1 MKEYY
6 DRRAAEYDA
15 TSHELARSDPAT
27 AGDAIELEAAIAS
40 LPPGRILDV
49 ACGTGWLT
57 RLLRGRVVG
66 LDQSEAM
73 LRLAEGR
80 LPDAVFVR
88 AEVPPLPFPSNSFDL
103 VFSSHFYGH
112 LDMETGHELMVEAGR
127 VAAEVV
133 IVEEAWRPG
142 LPDRPTI
149 ERRTLEDGST
159 HDVYKRYFTASGL
172 AAELEGAVLLDTP
185 SLVAVRT
192 DFAVT

>member
-1 MKEYY
+1 LKEYY
-6 DRRAAEYDA
+6 DRRAPEYDA
-15 TSHELARSDPAT
+15 TSHELARSNPAT
-27 AGDAIELEAAIAS
+27 ASDAIELEAAIAS

-73 LRLAEGR
+73 LRLARGR

-88 AEVPPLPFPSNSFDL
+88 AEVPPLPFPSDSIDL

-112 LDMETGHELMVEAGR
+112 LDRETGHELIAEARR
-127 VAAEVV
+127 VASAVV

-142 LPDRPTI
+142 LPDQPTV
-149 ERRTLEDGST
+149 ERRTLGDGST

-172 AAELEGAVLLDTP
+172 AAELGGAVLLDTP
-185 SLVAVRT
+185 SFVAAKTVRRH
-192 DFAVT
+192 A

>member
-1 MKEYY
+1 LKEYY
-6 DRRAAEYDA
+6 DRRAPEYDA

-27 AGDAIELEAAIAS
+27 ASDAIELEAAIAS

-73 LRLAEGR
+73 LRLARGR

-88 AEVPPLPFPSNSFDL
+88 AEVPPLPFPSDSIDL

-112 LDMETGHELMVEAGR
+112 LDRETGHELIAEARR
-127 VAAEVV
+127 VAAAVV
-133 IVEEAWRPG
+133 IVEQAWRPG
-142 LPDRPTI
+142 LSDQPTI
-149 ERRTLEDGST
+149 ERRTLGDGST

-172 AAELEGAVLLDTP
+172 AAELGGAVLLDTP

>member
-6 DRRAAEYDA
+6 DRRAPEYDA

-27 AGDAIELEAAIAS
+27 AGDAIKLEATIAS

-73 LRLAEGR
+73 LRLARGR

-88 AEVPPLPFPSNSFDL
+88 AEVPPLPFPSDSFDL

-112 LDMETGHELMVEAGR
+112 LDMETREEFVAEARR
-127 VAAEVV
+127 VASALV

-142 LPDRPTI
+142 LPDQPTI
-149 ERRTLEDGST
+149 ERRTLGDGST

-172 AAELEGAVLLDTP
+172 AAELEGAVLLETP

-192 DFAVT
+192 DFAVS

>member
-1 MKEYY
+1 VKEYY
-6 DRRAAEYDA
+6 DRRAPEYDA

-27 AGDAIELEAAIAS
+27 ATDAIRLEATIAS
-40 LPPGRILDV
+40 LPPGRSLDV

-57 RLLRGRVVG
+57 RLLQGSVVG

-73 LRLAEGR
+73 LRLARGR

-88 AEVPPLPFPSNSFDL
+88 AEVPPLPFPSDSFDL

-112 LDMETGHELMVEAGR
+112 LDRETGGELIAEARR
-127 VAAEVV
+127 VAPALV
-133 IVEEAWRPG
+133 IVEETWRPG
-142 LPDRPTI
+142 LSDQPAI
-149 ERRTLEDGST
+149 ERRTLGDGST

-185 SLVAVRT
+185 SLVAVRA
-192 DFAVT
+192 DFAVA

>member
-1 MKEYY
+1 VKEYY
-6 DRRAAEYDA
+6 DRRAPEYDA
-15 TSHELARSDPAT
+15 TSHELVRSDQAT
-27 AGDAIELEAAIAS
+27 ASDAIELEAAIAS

-73 LRLAEGR
+73 LRLARGR

-88 AEVPPLPFPSNSFDL
+88 AEVPPLPFPSDSIDL

-112 LDMETGHELMVEAGR
+112 LDRETGHELIAEARR
-127 VAAEVV
+127 VASAVV

-142 LPDRPTI
+142 LPDQPTV
-149 ERRTLEDGST
+149 ERRTLGDGST

-172 AAELEGAVLLDTP
+172 AAELGGAVLLDTP

>member
-1 MKEYY
+1 LKEYY
-6 DRRAAEYDA
+6 DRRAPEYDA

-27 AGDAIELEAAIAS
+27 AADAIKLEATIAS
-40 LPPGRILDV
+40 LPSGRILDV

-73 LRLAEGR
+73 LRAARRR
-80 LPDAVFVR
+80 LPGTVFVR
-88 AEVPPLPFPSNSFDL
+88 AEVPPLPFPSDSFDL

-112 LDMETGHELMVEAGR
+112 LDREAGGEFIAEAKR
-127 VAAEVV
+127 VAAAVV
-133 IVEEAWRPG
+133 VVEQAWRAG
-142 LPDRPTI
+142 LSDQPTI
-149 ERRTLEDGST
+149 ERRTLGNGST

-185 SLVAVRT
+185 SFVAAKTVRRH
-192 DFAVT
+192 A

>member
-1 MKEYY
+1 
-6 DRRAAEYDA
+6 
-15 TSHELARSDPAT
+15 
-27 AGDAIELEAAIAS
+27 
-40 LPPGRILDV
+40 
-49 ACGTGWLT
+49 
-57 RLLRGRVVG
+57 VVG

-73 LRLAEGR
+73 LRLARGR

-88 AEVPPLPFPSNSFDL
+88 AEVPPLPFPSGSIDL

-112 LDMETGHELMVEAGR
+112 LDRETGHELIAEARR
-127 VAAEVV
+127 VAAAVV
-133 IVEEAWRPG
+133 IVEQAWRPG
-142 LPDRPTI
+142 LSDQSTI
-149 ERRTLEDGST
+149 ERRTLGDGSN